1 MLSLWRM
8 MAVRWLGGGASDALT
23 GDVALPDLLKPA
35 DPVATGFQ
43 VRRTSG
49 VSHRAMMLP
58 RRAEPE
64 PASASGPVAI
74 TDRDA

>member
-8 MAVRWLGGGASDALT
+8 MAMRWLGGGASDALT
-23 GDVALPDLLKPA
+23 GDVALRDLLMPA

-58 RRAEPE
+58 HQAEPE
-64 PASASGPVAI
+64 PATASGRVVI

>member
-23 GDVALPDLLKPA
+23 GDVVLRDLLTPA
-35 DPVATGFQ
+35 DPAAIAFQ

-49 VSHRAMMLP
+49 VSHRA
-58 RRAEPE
+58 
-64 PASASGPVAI
+64 
-74 TDRDA
+74 